1 MLDTIDAR
9 PRTSKPARVSGARR
23 RLDLAAR
30 TTPFNTHTARSG
42 RSNSEHLAALVKR
55 ASDPLHRAIGGIL
68 LCSYRC
74 GGDWRCPSILPG
86 LVSSPRRCRGF
97 TPNALAAYNIAFVLS
112 FALSGFF
119 TFLLIRRLV
128 VRLTIPDVTTRYV
141 RVHPVAPWLRREL
154 RVFGPK

>member
-55 ASDPLHRAIGGIL
+55 ASDPLHRAISGIL

-74 GGDWRCPSILPG
+74 GEHWALSEHLAGIG
-86 LVSSPRRCRGF
+86 LIA
-97 TPNALAAYNIAFVLS
+97 TPLQGLHTNALAAYNIAFVLS

-128 VRLTIPDVTTRYV
+128 VRLTIPDVTARYA